1 MQAIVPNNQ
10 IVNDNALLERV
21 THGEVSALSELYD
34 RHSTLLYSIIMRII
48 KDRAV
53 AEDILCE
60 VFLKVWDHTETYDGM
75 YGNVGAWLARVAR
88 NYAVQRLRSMKQKRG
103 ATKDDG
109 EEYREY
115 FAADAS
121 TRPEHHAILSSQQE
135 EILIALTSLSKE
147 QKTLF
152 EFSYFRG
159 FTQSELAEHFK
170 IPLATVKSRLRSAMS
185 ALRQKLRH
193 HLA

>member
-1 MQAIVPNNQ
+1 MQAMLPNNQ
-10 IVNDNALLERV
+10 IVSDNALLERV
-21 THGEVSALSELYD
+21 TLGEVSALSELYD

-48 KDRAV
+48 KERAA

-60 VFLKVWDHTETYDGM
+60 VFLKVWDQTETYDGK
-75 YGNVGAWLARVAR
+75 YGTTGAWLARIAR
-88 NYAVQRLRSMKQKRG
+88 NYAVKRLRSMRQKSE
-103 ATKDDG
+103 A

-115 FAADAS
+115 FVADAS
-121 TRPEHHAILSSQQE
+121 TKPEHHAILSSQQE

-159 FTQSELAEHFK
+159 FTQSELAEHFTL
-170 IPLATVKSRLRSAMS
+170 PLTTVKSRLRSGMS
-185 ALRQKLRH
+185 ILRQKLRH
-193 HLA
+193 HLM